1 MNCSVM
7 GCSLCPHVLFL
18 EAQSHIMFLSALA
31 GTGLQT
37 LTAIVPALI
46 GCPEHSTLGHASSRL
61 PRAFNF
67 RARV

>member
-1 MNCSVM
+1 MEKQGETLLEIQSVY
-7 GCSLCPHVLFL
+7 
-18 EAQSHIMFLSALA
+18 LA

-37 LTAIVPALI
+37 LTAIVPALV

-67 RARV
+67 RGCEK